1 MKSFTIFKILFENGT
16 ASKTAKILGITQS
29 GVSRSLSAL
38 EKNIGFDL
46 FIREKKGLIATPEAK
61 ELYKEVLRLMH
72 HLEETKHSIL
82 ALREFGASRF
92 RIAAIPGLA
101 FGYIPE
107 IISNVLEINPNLNVY
122 FDILSSNEIIH
133 AVESD
138 SFDVGFVTLP
148 VKSKQLKVELIL
160 ETQAV
165 CIIPKNHH
173 LAALEEIKL
182 HDLEG
187 CNVLIPNQPNVAS
200 DQLLHLISENNIKL
214 KSKTEANLASIC
226 SLVSNGVG
234 VSVINPITVD
244 DLHCKNILIKPFSPE
259 INYSFALVYK
269 TNWQENKMIK
279 IIKDIIQST

>member
-1 MKSFTIFKILFENGT
+1 M
-16 ASKTAKILGITQS
+16 
-29 GVSRSLSAL
+29 L

-82 ALREFGASRF
+82 ALREFGVSRF
-92 RIAAIPGLA
+92 RVAAIPGLA
-101 FGYIPE
+101 FGYIPK
-107 IISNVLEINPNLNVY
+107 IISKIIEINPKLNVY

-133 AVESD
+133 AVESG

-148 VKSKQLKVELIL
+148 VQSKQLKVEPFI

-165 CIIPKNHH
+165 CVVPKQHP
-173 LAALEEIKL
+173 LAALENIKL
-182 HDLEG
+182 EDLKG
-187 CNVLIPNQPNVAS
+187 CNLLIPNQPNIAA
-200 DQLLHLISENNIKL
+200 DQLLHLIAENNIRL
-214 KSKTEANLASIC
+214 SSKTEANLASIC
-226 SLVSNGVG
+226 SLVSNNVG
-234 VSVINPITVD
+234 VSVINPITVS
-244 DLHCKNILIKPFSPE
+244 DLNCENILIKPFTPT

-279 IIKDIIQST
+279 IIKDIIQMT